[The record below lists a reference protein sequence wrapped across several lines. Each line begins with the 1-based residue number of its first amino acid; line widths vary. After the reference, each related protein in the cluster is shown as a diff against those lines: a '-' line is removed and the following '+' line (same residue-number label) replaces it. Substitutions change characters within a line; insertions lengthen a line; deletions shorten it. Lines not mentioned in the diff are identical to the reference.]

1 MSIEG
6 LFHFFKKKWQSLA
19 TKLVI
24 IKATTSFNKINI
36 TTYFENLTIEL
47 HVFYTVNSLVKF
59 CVNQILFT
67 IWSISSYFM
76 DNFKLQKLEFKQFID
91 NIVIDL

>member
-6 LFHFFKKKWQSLA
+6 LFHFLKKKWQSLA

-36 TTYFENLTIEL
+36 TTYFENLTIEFDTL
-47 HVFYTVNSLVKF
+47 YALNTYVKF
-59 CVNQILFT
+59 I
-67 IWSISSYFM
+67 SIKYY
-76 DNFKLQKLEFKQFID
+76 LIY
-91 NIVIDL
+91 DL